1 VIGAVAAVAAS
12 WLLGSVPFALLAA
25 RIRGVDLRLHGSG
38 NLGATNAIRVLGPGL
53 GVPVLIAD
61 VAKGWVAAAMSPRL
75 SGSPIEALPLACGA
89 AAILGHVASP
99 FLRFRGGKGV
109 AAAAGVFLA
118 LAPQGLGIAA
128 AVFAAVLLVTRYVSL
143 ASMAGAATLPVA
155 LVVLRA
161 RTELVAAGAVLA
173 ILVAVRHRT
182 NVGRML
188 RGTEHRATFRRRG
201 AAP

>member
-1 VIGAVAAVAAS
+1 MTRVAVAVAVA

-25 RIRGVDLRLHGSG
+25 RIKGVDLRLHGSG
-38 NLGATNAIRVLGPGL
+38 NLGATNAIRVLGPVL

-61 VAKGWVAAAMSPRL
+61 VAKGWIAAAVIPRL
-75 SGSPIEALPLACGA
+75 SASTLEALPLACGA

-118 LAPQGLGIAA
+118 LAPQGLAVAA
-128 AVFAAVLLVTRYVSL
+128 AVFAAVLLITRYVSL
-143 ASMAGAATLPVA
+143 ASMAGAAALPVA
-155 LVVLRA
+155 LVALRA

-173 ILVAVRHRT
+173 VLVAVRHRA
-182 NVGRML
+182 NVARML